1 MEYKDYYQI
10 LGVPKNADAA
20 AIKKAYRQLA
30 RKYHPDMNKDN
41 PQAEARFK
49 DINEAYQVLS
59 DPEKRKKY
67 DQLGANWDKYKN
79 FDFQGQGAPFDFS
92 QFRTYTHSG
101 GASAGRTRF
110 TGFSDFF
117 KAFFGGGGDLFGGAE
132 DLFSRSQG
140 PTTRTRPA
148 DLNAELEISIREAMT
163 GAHKQVTIHQENLCP
178 QCGGRGMVSAGI
190 CPACSGQGRVRRPEH
205 IDVKIPAGIHN
216 GARLR
221 LRGKG
226 GMAAG
231 GQARGDLYLRIR
243 IRNDSL
249 FRLDGRNI
257 VCEIPV
263 TVFEAVLGA
272 EIEVPTVT
280 GKVKMRI
287 PPETE
292 NGKILRLRGKGLP
305 AIGHHLAGD
314 QIVTIRVVLPT
325 NLSAREK
332 ELFHELA
339 RYRRENPRA
348 RM

>member
-10 LGVPKNADAA
+10 LGVSKSADAA

-30 RKYHPDMNKDN
+30 RKYHPDVNKDN
-41 PQAEARFK
+41 PEAEARFK
-49 DINEAYQVLS
+49 DINEAHQVLS

-92 QFRTYTHSG
+92 QFRTYSPGGGPSG
-101 GASAGRTRF
+101 GRTKF

-117 KAFFGGGGDLFGGAE
+117 RAFFGGGGDIFGGTE
-132 DLFSRSQG
+132 DLFSRTQG
-140 PTTRTRPA
+140 PTTRARAA
-148 DLNAELEISIREAMT
+148 DLNAELEISVREAIT
-163 GAHKQVTIHQENLCP
+163 GAHKQVTINQESLCP
-178 QCGGRGMVSAGI
+178 QCGGRGMASGGV
-190 CPACSGQGRVRRPEH
+190 CPGCSGQGRVLRPDR
-205 IDVKIPAGIHN
+205 IDVKIPAGIHH

-231 GQARGDLYLRIR
+231 GQSRGDLYLRIR
-243 IRNDSL
+243 IRSDSL

-272 EIEVPTVT
+272 EIEVPTAT

-292 NGKILRLRGKGLP
+292 NGKTLRLRGKGLP
-305 AIGHHLAGD
+305 AMGRHPAGD
-314 QIVTIRVVLPT
+314 QIVKIRVVLPT

-339 RYRRENPRA
+339 KNRRENPRA
-348 RM
+348 GL